1 MIEISANEINKYYGA
16 NHVLKGITFEVYTG
30 EKIGLLGKNG
40 SGKTT
45 LFKLITGEE
54 PFEGGTLAKASG
66 KKAEMLAQ
74 IPAFG
79 EHDTCED
86 VLRTSF
92 SETAEIFTEMK
103 RIEGDTDPA
112 VLARYC
118 RLLEEYELLG
128 GYETEVKLDK
138 VCNGMDIDN
147 RLRGSLFCN
156 LSGGEKTRVNLAR
169 ILLRESDIL
178 LLDEPTNHLDLASL
192 EWLENFLRGYAG
204 TVVVVSHDRVFL
216 DRVVTR
222 IIEIEDGK
230 ANFYSGNYTFYAEEK
245 QRRFL
250 TQAELYKQQ
259 QRKIQQLEAAA
270 KRQRV
275 WAAINPS
282 NTSLAKRALA
292 MEKRIEQM
300 DKVDR
305 PVTERRLTA
314 EFDSAG
320 YAAKVIVSFD
330 SVSKRYGTKELLH
343 DLSLD
348 IRRNERIALI
358 GSNGC
363 GKTTLLNMLMGGEPP
378 DSGTIKLSPSVKA
391 AYLSQIITFEDMD
404 ATVLDI
410 LRYAADVSVEKAR
423 SILAGFHFKA
433 ADVMKKAGVL
443 SGGEKSRLQLCMMMQ
458 ENVNF
463 LLLDEPTN
471 HLDIAS
477 REWIEN
483 VLADFDGTILFVSH
497 DRYFLNQFADQI
509 WSMENGAV
517 TRYDCGFSEY
527 CELTRPAAAPKEKP
541 ACATPVSRENTG
553 SSAKKAAAAAAAAM
567 KAVPTEDLIHEAE
580 ADLRGVNAAIDA
592 DLQRSDF
599 TRMHALHE
607 EKSRLEEQINRLYDE
622 WTEDYS

>member
-1 MIEISANEINKYYGA
+1 MIEIAANEINKYYGS

-45 LFKLITGEE
+45 LFKLVTGEE
-54 PFEGGTLAKASG
+54 PFESGTLAKASG
-66 KKAEMLAQ
+66 KKAELLAQ

-79 EHDTCED
+79 ENDTCED
-86 VLRTSF
+86 ILRASF

-103 RIEGDTDPA
+103 RIEGDTNPA
-112 VLARYC
+112 VLVRYC

-128 GYETEVKLDK
+128 GYDTEVKLDK
-138 VCNGMDIDN
+138 VCNGMGIDE
-147 RLRGSLFCN
+147 RLRSSPFST

-192 EWLENFLRGYAG
+192 EWLENFLRGHAG
-204 TVVVVSHDRVFL
+204 TVIVVSHDRVFL

-222 IIEIEDGK
+222 IIEIEDGR
-230 ANFYSGNYTFYAEEK
+230 ANFYSGSYTFYAEEK

-282 NTSLAKRALA
+282 NTGLAKRALA

-320 YAAKVIVSFD
+320 YAARVIASFD
-330 SVSKRYGTKELLH
+330 SVRKGYGTNELLH
-343 DLSLD
+343 EFSLN
-348 IRRNERIALI
+348 IHRNERIALV
-358 GSNGC
+358 GANGC
-363 GKTTLLNMLMGGEPP
+363 GKTTLLKMIAGEEQP
-378 DSGTIKLSPSVKA
+378 DSGEIKISPSVKA
-391 AYLSQIITFEDMD
+391 AYMSQIITFEDMD
-404 ATVLDI
+404 ATVLDT

-458 ENVNF
+458 QNVNF

-477 REWIEN
+477 REWIET
-483 VLADFDGTILFVSH
+483 VLADFEGTILFVSH
-497 DRYFLNQFADQI
+497 DRYFLNRFADQV

-517 TRYDCGFSEY
+517 TQYDCGFDEY
-527 CELTRPAAAPKEKP
+527 FEMTRPGAAPKEKP
-541 ACATPVSRENTG
+541 AQKNP
-553 SSAKKAAAAAAAAM
+553 
-567 KAVPTEDLIHEAE
+567 VPTAKARTPAQKVISIEDLIHEAE
-580 ADLRGVNAAIDA
+580 AGLQQVNAAIES
-592 DLQRSDF
+592 DLQQSDF

-607 EKSRLEEQINRLYDE
+607 EKSRLEERINHLYDE
-622 WTEDYS
+622 WTETS

>member
-16 NHVLKGITFEVYTG
+16 NHVLKGITFEVYSG

-54 PFEGGTLAKASG
+54 PFESGTLAKASG
-66 KKAEMLAQ
+66 KKVEMLAQ

-79 EHDTCED
+79 ENDTCED
-86 VLRTSF
+86 ILRASF
-92 SETAEIFTEMK
+92 TETADIFAEMK
-103 RIEGDTDPA
+103 RLEGDTDPA

-118 RLLEEYELLG
+118 RLLEDYEQRG
-128 GYETEVKLDK
+128 GYDTEVKLDK
-138 VCNGMDIDN
+138 VCNGMGIDE
-147 RLRGSLFCN
+147 RLRGSPFST

-222 IIEIEDGK
+222 IIEIEDGR
-230 ANFYSGNYTFYAEEK
+230 ASFYSGNYTFYAEEK

-282 NTSLAKRALA
+282 NTGLAKRALA

-330 SVSKRYGTKELLH
+330 SVRKGYGAKELLR
-343 DLSLD
+343 DLSLT
-348 IRRNERIALI
+348 IHRNDRIALV
-358 GSNGC
+358 GANGC
-363 GKTTLLNMLMGGEPP
+363 GKTTLLKMIAGEELPN
-378 DSGTIKLSPSVKA
+378 SGEIKVSPSVKA

-404 ATVLDI
+404 ATVLDT

-458 ENVNF
+458 QNVNF

-517 TRYDCGFSEY
+517 TRYDCGFDEY
-527 CELTRPAAAPKEKP
+527 FEMTRPAALSKEKP
-541 ACATPVSRENTG
+541 AQKNPASREKAQAP
-553 SSAKKAAAAAAAAM
+553 AKKAATAA
-567 KAVPTEDLIHEAE
+567 VSTEGLIREAE
-580 ADLRGVNAAIDA
+580 AELQELNAAIDA
-592 DLQRSDF
+592 DLQQADF

-607 EKSRLEEQINRLYDE
+607 EKNRLEERINCLYDE
-622 WTEDYS
+622 WAENG